1 MPLHKIEDPIDVVLD
16 TYGGQILDQ
25 VRGGMHSSNL
35 EQVVHGIGYAMAFT
49 SATCMAILLDPP
61 KQAPARQ

>member
-35 EQVVHGIGYAMAFT
+35 EQVVHGIGCAMAFT